1 MTSSFSMYATTG
13 KALTRHIY
21 SGPLRYKVL
30 SKMDRDEVVKEM
42 KVTLV
47 DRGAQTRNGSF
58 ALMELNYCLQEF
70 EGVQAC

>member
-1 MTSSFSMYATTG
+1 MFATTG

-47 DRGAQTRNGSF
+47 DREAQTV
-58 ALMELNYCLQEF
+58 LL
-70 EGVQAC
+70 